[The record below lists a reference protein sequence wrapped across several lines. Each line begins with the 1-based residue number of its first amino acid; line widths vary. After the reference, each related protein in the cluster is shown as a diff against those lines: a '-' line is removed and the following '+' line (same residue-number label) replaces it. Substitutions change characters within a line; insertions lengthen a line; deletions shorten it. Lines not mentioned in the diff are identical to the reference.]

1 MNIFPTAGKI
11 PKFLG
16 QEFNLGLITYITVE
30 LVKWVLEINTKHT
43 PAP

>member
-11 PKFLG
+11 LKLLG
-16 QEFNLGLITYITVE
+16 QEFNLGLIRHITVE
-30 LVKWVLEINTKHT
+30 LVKWVLEKNTKHT